1 MFYKKKF
8 SNAMKVLVTE
18 TFKEKFS
25 YSKIKCCR
33 MSPKYSSYY
42 GELIMFS

>member
-25 YSKIKCCR
+25 YSKLSVVECLLNTLPT
-33 MSPKYSSYY
+33 MGS
-42 GELIMFS
+42 